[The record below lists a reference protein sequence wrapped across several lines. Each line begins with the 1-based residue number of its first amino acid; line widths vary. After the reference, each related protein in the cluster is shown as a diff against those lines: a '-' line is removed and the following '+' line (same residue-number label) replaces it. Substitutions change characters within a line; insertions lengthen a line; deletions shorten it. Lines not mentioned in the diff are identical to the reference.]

1 MGRINRRDFLVKT
14 GSAVAGAGIGGFL
27 LNSALAGKTIVQ
39 NPYRYIIVEGH
50 RDIWEFNDRFSLGD
64 RSQNSPLNDYLL
76 PRLMEG
82 GVNVVIMP
90 AGGDSVPERGGSD
103 YLLKGSL
110 QVIDMLLT
118 EIEKTEGKASVIRT
132 RKDIPTTPEKN
143 HVYFFLDME
152 GGGSIQID
160 PEPDVPSDRKLSL
173 LRNFFRLGVRGM
185 QLTHNGRNQLA
196 DGINEGKMAGK
207 LSKFGVEV
215 VREMN
220 RLGMMIGVSHLSANG
235 IFHAAELTSKP
246 IVSTHTNLQKFIN
259 TPRQH
264 SDDEIKAIAGTGG
277 IIGIRYIV
285 NETSY
290 DLLAD
295 EIDYLADL
303 VGIEHTGIGWL
314 GHDAGHPE
322 VGYVPDF
329 SDAPLP
335 GGIEGQSM
343 FEHWDRFITIL
354 DNRGYSEDDI
364 ALILGGNYLRIW
376 KDILPE

>member
-1 MGRINRRDFLVKT
+1 MKRRDFLNRT
-14 GSAVAGAGIGGFL
+14 GSCIAGFGLGSIL
-27 LNSALAGKTIVQ
+27 VNSGSIAKTWARD
-39 NPYRYIIVEGH
+39 PFDYIIVEGH
-50 RDIWEFNDRFSLGD
+50 RDIWEFNDRFAIRD
-64 RSQNSPLNDYLL
+64 PSQHSPLKDFLL
-76 PRLMEG
+76 PRLLDG

-118 EIEKTEGKASVIRT
+118 EIDKTEGKASVIKT
-132 RKDIPTTPEKN
+132 RNDIPTNPDKN
-143 HVYFFLDME
+143 HVHFFLDLE

-160 PEPDVPSDRKLSL
+160 PEPDDHPDRKLAL

-185 QLTHNGRNQLA
+185 QLTHNARNQLA
-196 DGINEGKMAGK
+196 DGINEGKLAGK
-207 LSKFGVEV
+207 LSSFGVEV
-215 VREMN
+215 VKEMN

-235 IFHAAELTSKP
+235 IFHVAELTNKP

-264 SDDEIKAIAGTGG
+264 NDDEVKAIAGTGG

-290 DLLAD
+290 DILAD
-295 EIDYLADL
+295 EVDYLANL
-303 VGIEHTGIGWL
+303 VGVEHIGIGWL
-314 GHDAGHPE
+314 GHDVGHPE
-322 VGYVPDF
+322 VGHVPGF
-329 SDAPLP
+329 SDDPLP
-335 GGIEGQSM
+335 GETEGQTM
-343 FEHWDRFITIL
+343 YEHWNRFISIL
-354 DNRGYSEDDI
+354 GKRGFSEENI

-376 KDILPE
+376 QEILPN